1 MSEQLST
8 STLTGA
14 IDGTLLVTNP
24 DVLIREMSV
33 ELLHLRAVVANAIE
47 LINSG
52 RCGLGHD
59 VLITRKLNHE

>member
-1 MSEQLST
+1 MSSLS
-8 STLTGA
+8 SSDLLAIYDSATLT
-14 IDGTLLVTNP
+14 TP
-24 DVLIREMSV
+24 DEVRAMAK
-33 ELLHLRAVVANAIE
+33 ELLHLRAVVANAVA